1 MSSAGLISAA
11 FFRHPHL
18 PIPLNISAGIPSLRW
33 HKKKKKEA
41 IPKLP
46 TAVSHSST
54 ESEVA
59 IYGHLLLPCFSESL
73 PFHKLFLAPVP
84 TTLLQAFSISWAD
97 AFPRQYLRLLIE
109 SCGCLLIKWYFLK
122 CFLAEAHK
130 VVSPFPPPTPAL
142 YTSWWRTTYTVYC
155 PFWNRNMIS
164 VIFPF
169 STIWPISWEW
179 LKISPNTL
187 LFSCSLENDAFSLF
201 VSRVL
206 WRWARFKKFNFFKK
220 NLWCSKIAWKISS
233 RDVKLDPI

>member
-1 MSSAGLISAA
+1 MSSAGLISTA
-11 FFRHPHL
+11 FFRHPHF
-18 PIPLNISAGIPSLRW
+18 PFPFISPQASLRSADI
-33 HKKKKKEA
+33 KKKKKKKDA

-130 VVSPFPPPTPAL
+130 VVSPVPPTPAL
-142 YTSWWRTTYTVYC
+142 YTSWWRTTYTGLLSFLEQKYDIC
-155 PFWNRNMIS
+155 H
-164 VIFPF
+164 FPVRHN
-169 STIWPISWEW
+169 
-179 LKISPNTL
+179 LAQQL
-187 LFSCSLENDAFSLF
+187 
-201 VSRVL
+201 RVT
-206 WRWARFKKFNFFKK
+206 K
-220 NLWCSKIAWKISS
+220 NIT
-233 RDVKLDPI
+233 